1 LEKDNFFWFIRT
13 FSAGGRHNDHWL
25 EAVGKPVSENL
36 IYSNADDVFDPSA
49 ASVENLFMV
58 NLNPKLL
65 HVLAISYV

>member
-1 LEKDNFFWFIRT
+1 
-13 FSAGGRHNDHWL
+13 
-25 EAVGKPVSENL
+25 VGKPVSENL